1 MLASILSTKVLFR
14 KPGVKR
20 CNIDSLSW
28 PPDPYYT
35 SGLGVLDLVTLLL
48 YVRPWIVI
56 FAIGIGADC
65 RIGSFVG
72 INIGTDISNLPSAV
86 EIVAIL
92 RAHSITHVRLFDADA
107 RMLNALSNTGIEV
120 MVSVTNEEVTTI
132 GESPSAAADWINK
145 NVAAYVPTTNITAI
159 AVGSEVLTS
168 LPNAS
173 AVIVPA
179 MNYLNKALV
188 ASNLNYLVKVSTPH
202 SMGIISRPFPP
213 STATFNA
220 TWNSTIYQ
228 ILQFLKNTNSF
239 YMLNAYPYYEYVKS
253 NGIFPL
259 EYALFKPLPSVKQIV
274 DPNTLFH
281 YSSMF
286 DALVD
291 AAYNS
296 IAALNFSGIPI
307 VVTETGWPW
316 SAGANEPDAT
326 AENAETYNK
335 NLIRRVANDTGPP
348 SQPAIPINTYI
359 YELFNEDKRVGPES
373 GRNWGVLF
381 TNGTAVY
388 DIKLSTSESLDA
400 NSSVVFCIAR
410 PGADETSLQDGL
422 NWACGPGQANC
433 GPIQQGQPCYMP
445 NTLQNHASYAYN
457 DYYQKMRSSG
467 GTCDFRG
474 TGTTTTVDPILE
486 IHCNMPYNLYQYLF
500 FLFVPKPRLWIMQIY
515 RKSEFEHRGGLFPP
529 PAFGPIGPSS
539 GSPQNLVHLGTV
551 FALFAALILSGP
563 CGTHCSIMVN

>member
-1 MLASILSTKVLFR
+1 MTASIWFQA
-14 KPGVKR
+14 
-20 CNIDSLSW
+20 
-28 PPDPYYT
+28 
-35 SGLGVLDLVTLLL
+35 TLLL
-48 YVRPWIVI
+48 CGLLFNAV
-56 FAIGIGADC
+56 
-65 RIGSFVG
+65 GSFVG
-72 INIGTDISNLPSAV
+72 INIGTDVSNLPSAV

-92 RAHSITHVRLFDADA
+92 RAHSITHVRLFNADA

-188 ASNLNYLVKVSTPH
+188 ASNLNYLVK
-202 SMGIISRPFPP
+202 
-213 STATFNA
+213 
-220 TWNSTIYQ
+220 
-228 ILQFLKNTNSF
+228 
-239 YMLNAYPYYEYVKS
+239 S

-296 IAALNFSGIPI
+296 IAALNFSGIPV

-348 SQPAIPINTYI
+348 SQPAVPINTYI

-373 GRNWGVLF
+373 GRHWGVLF

-400 NSSVVFCIAR
+400 NSSLVFCIAR
-410 PGADETSLQDGL
+410 PVPMRPPCRMVLIGLVGRAKLTAGQYSKDSLVICPTHCKTML
-422 NWACGPGQANC
+422 LMLTMITIRKCAAPVGPVTFEARV
-433 GPIQQGQPCYMP
+433 QQ
-445 NTLQNHASYAYN
+445 LLL
-457 DYYQKMRSSG
+457 
-467 GTCDFRG
+467 
-474 TGTTTTVDPILE
+474 IL
-486 IHCNMPYNLYQYLF
+486 
-500 FLFVPKPRLWIMQIY
+500 
-515 RKSEFEHRGGLFPP
+515 SEFEHRGRAISASSVWTHRSILRKSTKSR
-529 PAFGPIGPSS
+529 PSWYS
-539 GSPQNLVHLGTV
+539 ICFV
-551 FALFAALILSGP
+551 
-563 CGTHCSIMVN
+563 CCSDFVRSMWNTL